1 MLFLFYSFRHYTH
14 HSDSRPMRECFQPVI
29 RYRFILSAATI
40 PAVRLAFQLPF
51 PVVQICNFLDLFS
64 RRMTT
69 RLNKNYRRD
78 IFCIHLN
85 FFYPFLYL
93 FIYFSYLKEDIVAVV
108 EEIRYGCGAS
118 PTNVSSRPFARTLL
132 CLHSP
137 FRRKLRRFLRYF
149 HPSPQRSL
157 FA

>member
-1 MLFLFYSFRHYTH
+1 
-14 HSDSRPMRECFQPVI
+14 
-29 RYRFILSAATI
+29 
-40 PAVRLAFQLPF
+40 
-51 PVVQICNFLDLFS
+51 
-64 RRMTT
+64 MTT

-118 PTNVSSRPFARTLL
+118 LTNVSSRCCVCIPPLDANYAVFSAISIPR
-132 CLHSP
+132 P
-137 FRRKLRRFLRYF
+137 NVRFLRNRRTPDATISEVSY
-149 HPSPQRSL
+149 PQQVWRRSPTLIYMRPL
-157 FA
+157 LYPLPIPLPFFPPLWAFPLPLPLLPPF

>member
-1 MLFLFYSFRHYTH
+1 MLFLFYSFRYYTH

-40 PAVRLAFQLPF
+40 PAVCLALQLPF

-69 RLNKNYRRD
+69 RLNKTTEEIYSL
-78 IFCIHLN
+78 FL
-85 FFYPFLYL
+85 FFYPFLSL

-118 PTNVSSRPFARTLL
+118 LTNVFFSSFRAHVVVFAFPL
-132 CLHSP
+132 
-137 FRRKLRRFLRYF
+137 
-149 HPSPQRSL
+149 
-157 FA
+157 

>member
-1 MLFLFYSFRHYTH
+1 
-14 HSDSRPMRECFQPVI
+14 
-29 RYRFILSAATI
+29 
-40 PAVRLAFQLPF
+40 
-51 PVVQICNFLDLFS
+51 
-64 RRMTT
+64 MTT

-85 FFYPFLYL
+85 FFYPFLSL
-93 FIYFSYLKEDIVAVV
+93 FIYLSYLKEDIVAAV

-118 PTNVSSRPFARTLL
+118 LTNVSSRPFVRTLL

-137 FRRKLRRFLRYF
+137 FSRKLRCFLRYF